1 MALKIGI
8 KKGFDI
14 NLQGSISND
23 IVNNTP
29 CSSFA
34 IKPDDFIGITRPKL
48 LVKPGD
54 EVVAGTPLMYDKLLE
69 DVMYTSPVSGEI
81 ARRSS

>member
-14 NLQGSISND
+14 NLQGSISDN
-23 IVNNTP
+23 IVKNIP
-29 CSSFA
+29 SSSFA

-48 LVKPGD
+48 LILLISYH
-54 EVVAGTPLMYDKLLE
+54 LMNLMK
-69 DVMYTSPVSGEI
+69 SKI
-81 ARRSS
+81 F